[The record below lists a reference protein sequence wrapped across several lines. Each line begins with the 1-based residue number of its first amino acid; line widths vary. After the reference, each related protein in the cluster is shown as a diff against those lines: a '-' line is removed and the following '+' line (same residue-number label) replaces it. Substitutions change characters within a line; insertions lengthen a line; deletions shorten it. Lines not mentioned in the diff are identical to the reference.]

1 MEVGILKKAWSMRTF
16 YLSFVL
22 LVLIW
27 FAGRE
32 LINFIEQQ
40 DTTGIGSDL
49 VSLGIKTV
57 IMAGLGLFWIN
68 RTNQQLWVNKRK
80 LYNGNFPTVFWVVLA
95 MFVAYLFF
103 LMLSAHHGFYIQSN
117 PFKSGE
123 FLSVTLGAGLIEEFL
138 FRGFFMNFLMKR
150 YGIVAA
156 NMIQAILF
164 QISHFPLYYLEG
176 LTVWAWL
183 INIANVLPLGL
194 IFGWMFYRTKNL
206 WPSTILHCVWDSGVT
221 LLI

>member
-1 MEVGILKKAWSMRTF
+1 MTTF
-16 YLSFVL
+16 YLSYVFLIVL
-22 LVLIW
+22 W
-27 FAGRE
+27 FFGRE
-32 LINFIEQQ
+32 LINFIEHHY
-40 DTTGIGSDL
+40 TTGMASDL
-49 VSLGIKTV
+49 VSLGIKAV
-57 IMAGLGLFWIN
+57 IMVGLGLFWIS
-68 RTNQQLWVNKRK
+68 RTNAQLWIDKRK

-95 MFVAYLFF
+95 MFIAYLFF
-103 LMLSAHHGFYIQSN
+103 LMFGAHHGFYIQPN

-138 FRGFFMNFLMKR
+138 FRGFLMNFLMKR
-150 YGIVAA
+150 YGIVTA
-156 NMIQAILF
+156 NIIQAILF

-176 LTVWAWL
+176 LTLGAWL

-221 LLI
+221 LFI